1 MRKLKNWDNNTWLSS
16 KKYILNFN
24 KFLKKKVKLSKQSQI
39 LDIGCGRANII
50 SDLQKKYNFKNK
62 ATGIDLIKNKNIK
75 KNIIFKNINAIDYLK
90 NCKKKYD
97 LILIKQAIHF
107 FPKKKLITLLNLIKK
122 NLNLKGTLLIFSLKI
137 KNNKIPC
144 FKKMKMRLDKSLKK
158 DKFLFKIIEKNLGEV
173 KETNF
178 NYKVIISKK
187 KYVSMIKSRY
197 ISCLLDISREDL
209 SKGIGEINL
218 KFKNQ
223 IRFTDTLKCLS
234 FRK

>member
-24 KFLKKKVKLSKQSQI
+24 KFLKQKVKLSKQSQI

-75 KNIIFKNINAIDYLK
+75 KNIIFKNVNAIDYLK

-122 NLNLKGTLLIFSLKI
+122 NLNFKGTLLIFSLKI

-158 DKFLFKIIEKNLGEV
+158 DKFLFKIIEKNLREV

>member
-1 MRKLKNWDNNTWLSS
+1 
-16 KKYILNFN
+16 
-24 KFLKKKVKLSKQSQI
+24 
-39 LDIGCGRANII
+39 
-50 SDLQKKYNFKNK
+50 
-62 ATGIDLIKNKNIK
+62 
-75 KNIIFKNINAIDYLK
+75 
-90 NCKKKYD
+90 
-97 LILIKQAIHF
+97 
-107 FPKKKLITLLNLIKK
+107 
-122 NLNLKGTLLIFSLKI
+122 
-137 KNNKIPC
+137 
-144 FKKMKMRLDKSLKK
+144 MRLDKSLKK

>member
-16 KKYILNFN
+16 RKYILNFN
-24 KFLKKKVKLSKQSQI
+24 KFLKKKVKLSNQSQI

>member
-16 KKYILNFN
+16 RKYILNFN
-24 KFLKKKVKLSKQSQI
+24 KFLKQKVKLSKQSQI

>member
-24 KFLKKKVKLSKQSQI
+24 KFLKKKVKLSNQSQI

-62 ATGIDLIKNKNIK
+62 ATGIDSIKNKNIK
-75 KNIIFKNINAIDYLK
+75 KNIFFKNLDAIDYLK

-107 FPKKKLITLLNLIKK
+107 FPKKKLITLLNLIKR

-144 FKKMKMRLDKSLKK
+144 FKKMKMRLNKSLKK
-158 DKFLFKIIEKNLGEV
+158 DEFLFKIIRKNLGEV

-187 KYVSMIKSRY
+187 KYISMIKLRY
-197 ISCLLDISREDL
+197 ISCLLDL
-209 SKGIGEINL
+209 SKKDLNTGIGEINL
-218 KFKNQ
+218 RFKNQ

>member
-24 KFLKKKVKLSKQSQI
+24 KFLKKKVKLSNQSQI

-50 SDLQKKYNFKNK
+50 SDLQKKHNFKNK

-97 LILIKQAIHF
+97 LILIKQVIHF

-144 FKKMKMRLDKSLKK
+144 FNKMKMRLDKSLKK

>member
-24 KFLKKKVKLSKQSQI
+24 KFLKKKVKLSNQSQI

>member
-24 KFLKKKVKLSKQSQI
+24 KFLKKKVKLSNQSQI

-75 KNIIFKNINAIDYLK
+75 KNIIFKNVNAIDYLK

-122 NLNLKGTLLIFSLKI
+122 NLNFKGTLLIFSLKI

-158 DKFLFKIIEKNLGEV
+158 DKFLFKIIEKNLREV

>member
-24 KFLKKKVKLSKQSQI
+24 KFLKQKVKLSKQSQI

-158 DKFLFKIIEKNLGEV
+158 DKILFKIIEKNLGEV